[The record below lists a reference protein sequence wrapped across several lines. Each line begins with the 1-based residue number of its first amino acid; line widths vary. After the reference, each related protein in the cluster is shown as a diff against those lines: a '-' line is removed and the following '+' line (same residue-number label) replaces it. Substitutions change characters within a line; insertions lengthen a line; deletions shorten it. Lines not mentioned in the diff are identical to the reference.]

1 VIKQYNHHN
10 PLATFDLDGD
20 ERRFDQDKFKKW
32 MNKFFCINEL
42 IHDKSQT
49 KKIFDWSGVAV
60 TTNGVKSSLHYSRV
74 QMQGV
79 IEQGVLVDFG
89 QLNVDDDGD
98 NDDDV
103 LVGGVLPLMKRSSRM
118 LQK

>member
-1 VIKQYNHHN
+1 MI
-10 PLATFDLDGD
+10 
-20 ERRFDQDKFKKW
+20 
-32 MNKFFCINEL
+32 KFFCINEL

-49 KKIFDWSGVAV
+49 KIFDWSGVAV
-60 TTNGVKSSLHYSRV
+60 TTDGVKSSLHYSRV

-79 IEQGVLVDFG
+79 IEQDAIVDFG
-89 QLNVDDDGD
+89 QLNLHDVAIDDVIDENVDDDDD

-103 LVGGVLPLMKRSSRM
+103 LLGDVLPLMKRPRAM